1 MKNILVTGVSRGL
14 GLSITKTI
22 LEKDNYS
29 VYGISRSKTKE
40 IDELLLDYP
49 NRFKWIFFDLEN
61 INDIRNNIF
70 KEWFAKVQ
78 FKNNKK

>member
-14 GLSITKTI
+14 GLSITKII
-22 LEKDNYS
+22 LEKDNYT

-40 IDELLLDYP
+40 LDKLLIDYP

-61 INDIRNNIF
+61 INDER
-70 KEWFAKVQ
+70 
-78 FKNNKK
+78 